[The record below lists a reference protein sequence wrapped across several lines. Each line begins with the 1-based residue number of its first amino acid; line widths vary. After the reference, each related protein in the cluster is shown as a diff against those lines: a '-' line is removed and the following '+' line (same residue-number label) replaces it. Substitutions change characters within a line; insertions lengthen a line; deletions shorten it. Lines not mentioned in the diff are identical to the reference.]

1 MNFSES
7 KTKENLMKAF
17 AGESQARNRYTF
29 AAEFAK
35 EHGLYA
41 LSEVFLFTADQER
54 AHAKVFYDHLK
65 EITGQNLNIEG
76 GYPVEVFDN
85 MIDIL
90 QAARHDEYSEYESI
104 YPSFAETAKEEGFQ
118 SIAASFSNI
127 AKIEKI
133 HGDRY
138 NEFLQWVK
146 DDKLFKCD
154 KKTAWFCTNCGHIH
168 YAVDAPEICPVCQ
181 HERGYFI
188 KPELIPYTS
197 EKIITIG

>member
-41 LSEVFLFTADQER
+41 LSDVFLFTADQER

-65 EITGQNLNIEG
+65 ELSGENIKIEG
-76 GYPVEVFDN
+76 TYPIEIFDN

-90 QAARHDEYSEYESI
+90 EAAKHDEYSEYESI
-104 YPSFAETAKEEGFQ
+104 YKSFSETASEEGFQ
-118 SIAASFSNI
+118 AAAASFSLI

-146 DDKLFKCD
+146 DDKLFKAD
-154 KKTAWFCTNCGHIH
+154 KKIAWFCKNCGHIH

-188 KPELIPYTS
+188 RPELIPYTS
-197 EKIITIG
+197 ENIIIV